1 MKKRKLPNVSMNKF
15 TSFEAEHAHLI
26 AIRYFESFK
35 YCVPQIWGPMSSEL
49 LEGFERCLEKLAAGR
64 VTCGWEKDLA
74 HKELVPWRTGA
85 GGFLFFP
92 NLFDL
97 HPVVERTMS
106 RKDDDPKSLKP
117 EIPKRINWRNW
128 KPMLGPGFPLAA
140 WWTKADVTPSVRNHL
155 DMQNSIPTRPSMLCL
170 FHSHSMFCKRS

>member
-1 MKKRKLPNVSMNKF
+1 MAFADVLTQTMKKRKLPNVSMNKF

-74 HKELVPWRTGA
+74 HKELVP
-85 GGFLFFP
+85 
-92 NLFDL
+92 
-97 HPVVERTMS
+97 
-106 RKDDDPKSLKP
+106 
-117 EIPKRINWRNW
+117 
-128 KPMLGPGFPLAA
+128 
-140 WWTKADVTPSVRNHL
+140 
-155 DMQNSIPTRPSMLCL
+155 
-170 FHSHSMFCKRS
+170 